1 MGCLA
6 GPGMVIASHNLDCLL
21 KDVRASPP
29 LLRFVKQDTTVGL
42 MEALGSESG
51 SEQFGWGSSQA
62 LAHLTTWAA
71 FSRTLVPLPTTQI
84 EYENNAT
91 CTISANLNGSKTLK

>member
-21 KDVRASPP
+21 KDGRASPP

-51 SEQFGWGSSQA
+51 SEQFETDGAPLRFIYSYTT
-62 LAHLTTWAA
+62 LTCSV
-71 FSRTLVPLPTTQI
+71 F
-84 EYENNAT
+84 
-91 CTISANLNGSKTLK
+91 C